1 MLSFLIFHTSVHHL
15 LSLLFLTVLIGLSS
29 LTLAEGKRLD
39 YDLDN
44 DGLIEINDLED
55 LNAIRFGMQ
64 TKTLHGSDAG
74 CPKPEIGSTTGG
86 CIGYELTTDLDFDT
100 NKDGILNKQDR
111 FWNLNKKNI
120 GEGWKPIG
128 KYVTNK
134 TDKAFGLILEGN
146 GHVIYNLYIN
156 RPSQYNVGLF
166 GHIHNAQLRN
176 IGLSG
181 PLMSV
186 IGSEKTGSLAG
197 SAHSSQITNSFNTG
211 AIFGTR
217 RNTGGLL
224 GRATSSSIS
233 NSFNTGPIEGNGDT
247 GGLVGSLRLSY
258 ITDSFNTG
266 VVKHRNSNPN
276 GLVGSIKDSQISRSY
291 TTGNIL
297 GKRSLQSGRYETD
310 GFVPTSLNHLKCVT
324 DVDSYLVYTACNSS
338 EESINETETNS
349 IKSTESLNMHMF
361 KGWLSSDDS
370 DSNIW
375 AFGTAIQLP
384 GLRLNGKVYRDSD
397 GDGTLDDVDQWPTNR
412 AASIDQDND
421 GQPDH
426 WSPGCNE
433 DCIAKSNLTLDR
445 FLSSDAGGED
455 KDLDGLPDSWHPDCD
470 PQCQASSSIKLD
482 PYPNDSDNDGINNFL
497 DTDDNNDGVIDADS
511 DSDGLIEI
519 HSLAQLDAIRHQP
532 NGMGRRLS
540 IGAELDDSGCP
551 IYNDLDVTRRR
562 CIGYELSSN
571 LDFDTNQ
578 DGLMNELDTFW
589 NPNNK
594 SIGEGWRPIQK
605 FTAVFEGNGHL
616 IENLFIHRP
625 SSSENG
631 LFSTL
636 KQAEIR
642 NLGMSG
648 PLMSVTGY
656 QQNGSLAGYAYDS
669 VFKNV
674 FNTGKI
680 TSEKGSAG
688 GLIGRIKTSMIHNSF
703 STGPVTGS
711 EKSVGGLIGSA
722 TNSEILN
729 SLSTGFVGGTSDA
742 GGLLGVDRKNNT
754 ISNSYWAID
763 SSGKRAPAEGAVETG
778 YIGVSLALLRCATH
792 TSSSDSDDHKNANCS
807 SEKNQNKTASLSLY
821 NEWHLANYNGQP
833 LWNFGNASQLPAL
846 VINGNTYRDAD
857 GDGSLDADD
866 VWPDQRFASIDKD
879 RDDSPDQWSANCDE
893 SCIKKSGY
901 HIDQFPNNSAISKD
915 MDLDGLADEWAAN
928 CDHNCQITLMVTL
941 DEYLNDSDNDGLTN
955 DEDTDDNNDGVTD
968 VDANSNGLIEVS
980 SLAQLNAIR
989 YQLDGQGQ
997 RMSLKGKLNTSG
1009 CPIRVDRE
1017 RIEQQCKGY
1026 ELISDLDFDTNLD
1039 GVIDQQDEYWNAKI
1053 NETGKG
1059 WIPIGRRGDIT
1070 TAYRGIFDG
1079 NNHVIK
1085 NLFIDR
1091 PDQHFIGLFGLTKNA
1106 EIRNVGLTGHLMS
1119 VTGKDKT
1126 GGLVGLAFSTKLKNN
1141 FNTGFIYGTGMSTG
1155 GLLGYGDNSHISDSY
1170 NTGHIQS
1177 LDINAGGIAGNLR
1190 SGSLSNSFNTGSIQ
1204 SQYSIT
1210 GGLLG
1215 SASEIQISHCLNAG
1229 FVKHHNETGG
1239 LFGQDYNST
1248 IINGCYWL
1256 KDKRS
1261 SEQNRKADE
1270 RHFAVSLRD
1279 LQCATNGKNSSQSY
1293 SCSAIEK
1300 ELNGLQVLLS
1310 ELDFWSIDK
1319 IPSDIPSVWSG
1330 PERPEDEAYN
1340 QAIYPEEEDDNV
1352 FYKWLK
1358 KLLKFFKQ
1366 LASFFK

>member
-1 MLSFLIFHTSVHHL
+1 MPS
-15 LSLLFLTVLIGLSS
+15 SLLFHTLLNHLFPILFFSILTGLST
-29 LTLAEGKRLD
+29 LTLAEGKRAD

-55 LNAIRFGMQ
+55 LNEIRFGMR
-64 TKTLHGSDAG
+64 TKTLYGSNSG
-74 CPKPEIGSTTGG
+74 CPQPSNNSSTGG
-86 CIGYELTTDLDFDT
+86 CRGYELTTDLNFDT
-100 NKDGILNKQDR
+100 NKDGILNEQDR
-111 FWNLNKKNI
+111 FWNPNNKSI

-128 KYVTNK
+128 KYVSNK
-134 TDKAFGLILEGN
+134 TDKAFGLIFEGN

-156 RPSQYNVGLF
+156 RPSQYYVGLF
-166 GHIHNAQLRN
+166 GHIHSAQLRN

-211 AIFGTR
+211 SVFGTR
-217 RNTGGLL
+217 RNTGGLI

-233 NSFNTGPIEGNGDT
+233 SSFNTGSIEGNGDT
-247 GGLVGSLRLSY
+247 GGLVGGLKLSH

-266 VVKHRNSNPN
+266 VIKHRNSNPN
-276 GLVGSIKDSQISRSY
+276 GLVGSIRDSQISRSY
-291 TTGNIL
+291 TTGNII
-297 GKRSLQSGRYETD
+297 GKRSLQSGSYEPD
-310 GFVPTSLNHLKCVT
+310 GFVPTSLIHLKCVT
-324 DVDSYLVYTACNSS
+324 HVDSHLVYSACNSA
-338 EESINETETNS
+338 EESINETEKKS
-349 IKSTESLNMHMF
+349 IKNTQSPNMTMF
-361 KGWLSSDDS
+361 KDWLPANNG

-412 AASIDQDND
+412 AASIDQDKD

-445 FLSSDAGGED
+445 FLSSDAGGDD
-455 KDLDGLPDSWHPDCD
+455 KDLDGLPDSWHPECD
-470 PQCQASSSIKLD
+470 AQCQASSSIKLD
-482 PYPNDSDNDGINNFL
+482 PYPNDSDNDGINNLL

-540 IGAELDDSGCP
+540 RGAELDNSGCP
-551 IYNDLDVTRRR
+551 IFNDLDATRRR
-562 CIGYELSSN
+562 CIGYELSTDLN
-571 LDFDTNQ
+571 FDTNQ

-589 NPNNK
+589 NPNK
-594 SIGEGWRPIQK
+594 KGIGQGWRPIQK

-656 QQNGSLAGYAYDS
+656 QKNGSLAGYAYDS

-729 SLSTGFVGGTSDA
+729 SLSTGYVGGASDA
-742 GGLLGVDRKNNT
+742 GGLLGDDRKNNT
-754 ISNSYWAID
+754 VSNSYWAID
-763 SSGKRAPAEGAVETG
+763 GSGKSAPEEGSVETG
-778 YIGVSLALLRCATH
+778 YVGVSLALLRCATH
-792 TSSSDSDDHKNANCS
+792 TSNLDSDNQKSTKCS
-807 SEKNQNKTASLSLY
+807 SVETQNKTASLSLF
-821 NEWHLANYNGQP
+821 NEWHLAQYNGQP

-866 VWPDQRFASIDKD
+866 VWPDQRFASLDKD
-879 RDDSPDQWSANCDE
+879 KDNSPDRWSANCNE
-893 SCIKKSGY
+893 SCIKKSGF
-901 HIDQFPNNSAISKD
+901 HIDQYPNNPAISKD
-915 MDLDGLADEWAAN
+915 KDLDGLADEWTAS
-928 CDHNCQITLMVTL
+928 CDRNCQAASNVTL
-941 DEYLNDSDNDGLTN
+941 DKYINDSDNDGLTN
-955 DEDTDDNNDGVTD
+955 YKDTDDNNDGITD
-968 VDANSNGLIEVS
+968 VDINSNGLIEIN

-989 YQLDGQGQ
+989 YQLDGHGL
-997 RMSLKGKLNTSG
+997 RTSSNAKLNTSG
-1009 CPIRVDRE
+1009 CPIVFNRE
-1017 RIEQQCKGY
+1017 RIQQQCKGY

-1039 GVIDQQDEYWNAKI
+1039 GVIDQQDDYWNA
-1053 NETGKG
+1053 NDTGKG
-1059 WIPIGRRGDIT
+1059 WIPIGRQGDIT
-1070 TAYRGIFDG
+1070 TAFKGIFEG
-1079 NNHVIK
+1079 NHHVIK
-1085 NLFIDR
+1085 NLYIDR
-1091 PDQHFIGLFGLTKNA
+1091 PDQPFTGLFGLAKNA
-1106 EIRNVGLTGHLMS
+1106 EIRNIGLTGHLMS
-1119 VTGKDKT
+1119 VTGNDKT
-1126 GGLVGLAFSTKLKNN
+1126 GGLVGIAFSTQFKNN
-1141 FNTGFIYGTGMSTG
+1141 FNTGFIFGTGSSTG
-1155 GLLGYGDNSHISDSY
+1155 GLLGFGGSSHISDSY

-1177 LDINAGGIAGNLR
+1177 LDVNTGGIAGNLR
-1190 SGSLSNSFNTGSIQ
+1190 VGSLTNSFNTGSIQ

-1215 SASEIQISHCLNAG
+1215 SASEVQISHCLNAG

-1239 LFGQDYNST
+1239 LFGRDYDST
-1248 IINGCYWL
+1248 IIDGCYWL

-1261 SEQNRKADE
+1261 SEHNRKTDE
-1270 RHFAVSLRD
+1270 RHYAVSLTE
-1279 LQCATNGKNSSQSY
+1279 LQCATNGKNSSQSHP
-1293 SCSAIEK
+1293 CTEIK
-1300 ELNGLQVLLS
+1300 KDLNGLQTMLG
-1310 ELDFWSIDK
+1310 ELKFWSLDK
-1319 IPSDIPSVWSG
+1319 IPSNIPKEWSG
-1330 PERPEDEAYN
+1330 PEQPEGEIKN
-1340 QAIYPEEEDDNV
+1340 QTPYDKVDGSI
-1352 FYKWLK
+1352 LH
-1358 KLLKFFKQ
+1358 KQ
-1366 LASFFK
+1366 LMELLISPKM